1 MAEGQ
6 EPAAPEQPQA
16 PGPGQGGRGDQPRP
30 GDPKTAQ
37 GFINEDGRLHTWCK
51 EGKKKKV
58 EEFIR
63 TCKDLPLR
71 LAYRRGVFGYT
82 PLHEAVSNGHSEILK
97 VLLRHDGDVNSRAN
111 SGYTPL
117 HLAASSGHVDC
128 VRVLLDN
135 AADIANTD
143 EYGKTPIQTAELSSK
158 HGVVKVLR
166 SAGEYAYMFFTFTVI
181 KSHIYNI
188 NAVQMSIT

>member
-1 MAEGQ
+1 MAQGQ
-6 EPAAPEQPQA
+6 GLGQ
-16 PGPGQGGRGDQPRP
+16 PGQQRPDQRGDLR
-30 GDPKTAQ
+30 GAQ
-37 GFINEDGRLHTWCK
+37 GFINEDGRLHAWCK
-51 EGKKKKV
+51 EGKFKKI

-82 PLHEAVSNGHSEILK
+82 PLHEAVSNGHWK
-97 VLLRHDGDVNSRAN
+97 VLELLLKHDGDVNCRAN

-128 VRVLLDN
+128 VRVLLAN
-135 AADIANTD
+135 EADIANVD

-166 SAGEYAYMFFTFTVI
+166 SAGECFFVCSQHLNISTV
-181 KSHIYNI
+181 
-188 NAVQMSIT
+188 

>member
-1 MAEGQ
+1 MAQGQ
-6 EPAAPEQPQA
+6 GAVPGQAGVPGQPQV
-16 PGPGQGGRGDQPRP
+16 GRDQRGGGVV
-30 GDPKTAQ
+30 DPARAAQ

-51 EGKKKKV
+51 EGKIKKV
-58 EEFIR
+58 REFID

-82 PLHEAVSNGHSEILK
+82 PLHEAVSNGHSDILK
-97 VLLRHDGDVNSRAN
+97 LLLRYNGDVNSRAN

-117 HLAASSGHVDC
+117 HLAASSGHTNC

-135 AADIANTD
+135 GADIANTD

-158 HGVVKVLR
+158 HGVVKVLK
-166 SAGEYAYMFFTFTVI
+166 SAGEYYLLF
-181 KSHIYNI
+181 
-188 NAVQMSIT
+188 